1 MLALSRPVAE
11 PVWLMIEARLPP
23 RPVDTHPLG
32 CHRRRVSDEVCFHGI
47 VARLV
52 TGCSWDVAGVMS
64 GSSES
69 TLRRR
74 FREWTE
80 AGVFDAAVEEALA
93 AYDTVVGFRL
103 DNVAVDASQHKAPT
117 GGEAAGPNLWDRAKL
132 GWKWSL
138 LTDAAGIPLGWS
150 IDAANQPDAKMLPAT
165 LDEVE
170 RRGLLSE
177 IELVYL
183 DKGYSYQP
191 VRDECARRHLNIDV
205 PARLTRSP
213 TGQGRFAKGQR
224 RYRSQ
229 RSVKFRPE
237 RHRWQ
242 IERTNSWLT
251 NFGQLRR
258 NTDRRLIDRAAQL
271 SLAIVFIIT
280 TKLVKHAKRYRAIT
294 RRPY

>member
-11 PVWLMIEARLPP
+11 PVWLMIAARLPP
-23 RPVDTHPLG
+23 RPPDTHPLG
-32 CHRRRVSDEVCFHGI
+32 CHRRRVSDLVCFHGI
-47 VARLV
+47 VARLI

-74 FREWTE
+74 FREWTD

-93 AYDTVVGFRL
+93 AYDTVIGFRL

-150 IDAANQPDAKMLPAT
+150 IDAANRPDAKMLPAT
-165 LDEVE
+165 LDDVE
-170 RRGLLSE
+170 RRGLLTE
-177 IELVYL
+177 IELIHL

-191 VRDECARRHLNIDV
+191 VRDQCARRNLNIEV
-205 PARLTRSP
+205 PERRNRSR

-258 NTDRRLIDRAAQL
+258 NTDRRLTDRAAQL
-271 SLAIVFIIT
+271 ALAIVFIIT
-280 TKLVKHAKRYRAIT
+280 TKLVKHAKRYNAIT

>member
-1 MLALSRPVAE
+1 MLALWRPVAE

-23 RPVDTHPLG
+23 RPPDTHPLG
-32 CHRRRVSDEVCFHGI
+32 CHRRRVADVVCFHGI

-52 TGCSWDVAGVMS
+52 TGCSWDVAGVLS

-74 FREWTE
+74 FREWTD

-93 AYDTVVGFRL
+93 AYDSVVGFRL
-103 DNVAVDASQHKAPT
+103 EDVAVDASQHKAPT
-117 GGEAAGPNLWDRAKL
+117 GGEASGPNLWDRAKL

-138 LTDAAGIPLGWS
+138 LTDAAGIPIGWS
-150 IDAANQPDAKMLPAT
+150 IDAANRPDAKLLPAT

-170 RRGLLSE
+170 RRGLLDE
-177 IELVYL
+177 IDRVHL

-191 VRDECARRHLNIDV
+191 VRDECARRGLV
-205 PARLTRSP
+205 VEMPTRLTRSK
-213 TGQGRFAKGQR
+213 TGHGRFSKGRRGRGYQRGAKM
-224 RYRSQ
+224 
-229 RSVKFRPE
+229 RPDP
-237 RHRWQ
+237 HRWQ
-242 IERTNSWLT
+242 VERTNSWLT

-258 NTDRRLIDRAAQL
+258 NTDRRATHRAAQL
-271 SLAIVFIIT
+271 ALAIVFIIA
-280 TKLVKHAKRYRAIT
+280 TKLVKHAKRYGAIT

>member
-1 MLALSRPVAE
+1 MLALSRAVAE
-11 PVWLMIEARLPP
+11 PVWQMIEARLPA
-23 RPVDTHPLG
+23 RPPDTHPLG
-32 CHRRRVSDEVCFHGI
+32 CHRRRVPDEVCFHGI

-74 FREWTE
+74 FKEWTD
-80 AGVFDAAVEEALA
+80 AGVFDGAVEEALA
-93 AYDTVVGFRL
+93 AYDTVIGFRL
-103 DNVAVDASQHKAPT
+103 GDVAVDASQHKAPT

-138 LTDAAGIPLGWS
+138 LTDAAGIPIGWS
-150 IDAANQPDAKMLPAT
+150 IDAANRADAKLLPPT

-177 IELVYL
+177 VEVLHL

-191 VRDECARRHLNIDV
+191 VRDECARRHLSV
-205 PARLTRSP
+205 EMPERLKRAK
-213 TGQGRFAKGQR
+213 TGQGRFSKGRRRFGYRRGAKMH
-224 RYRSQ
+224 
-229 RSVKFRPE
+229 PDP
-237 RHRWQ
+237 HRWQ
-242 IERTNSWLT
+242 VERTNSWLT

-258 NTDRRLIDRAAQL
+258 NTDRKAAHRAAQL
-271 SLAIVFIIT
+271 NLAIVFIIT
-280 TKLVKHAKRYRAIT
+280 IKLVKHAKRYRAIT

>member
-23 RPVDTHPLG
+23 RPADTHPLG
-32 CHRRRVSDEVCFHGI
+32 CHRPRVSDEVCFHGI

-150 IDAANQPDAKMLPAT
+150 IDAANQPDAKMLPT

-170 RRGLLSE
+170 RRGLLAE

-205 PARLTRSP
+205 PARLTRSQ

-271 SLAIVFIIT
+271 ALAIVFIIT